1 MMSVLFNRIDN
12 IGLRSERGSKL
23 TTFRHFTNLL
33 DCWFRETSLKLSG
46 GEPVCMA
53 VKEEIIATHSLSPLA
68 EGNILS
74 TCSIRKID
82 AILATEAKKGH
93 VELSTN
99 EWKKSNVS
107 LTVAFK
113 QQSKNLRSNLPIL
126 NQLQCKFNIKTKNI
140 SAMDFID
147 KYL

>member
-1 MMSVLFNRIDN
+1 
-12 IGLRSERGSKL
+12 
-23 TTFRHFTNLL
+23 
-33 DCWFRETSLKLSG
+33 
-46 GEPVCMA
+46 MA

-107 LTVAFK
+107 LTV
-113 QQSKNLRSNLPIL
+113 
-126 NQLQCKFNIKTKNI
+126 
-140 SAMDFID
+140 
-147 KYL
+147 